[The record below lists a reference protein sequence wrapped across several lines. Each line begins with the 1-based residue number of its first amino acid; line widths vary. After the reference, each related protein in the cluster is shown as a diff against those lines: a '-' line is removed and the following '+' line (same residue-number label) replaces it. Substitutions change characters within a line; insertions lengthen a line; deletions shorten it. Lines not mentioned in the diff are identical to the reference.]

1 VITAIRR
8 NTSSLIGE
16 VSKPPQVALTSN
28 GKPEARFQEL
38 VKECGKLKKAAL
50 LREFIFAEKDALEA
64 AKGGGDGTPT
74 AKLSGVEMRKLL
86 NRVAI
91 SGNAPQDVHQLIEAC
106 LELDDRTMT
115 EFIEELG
122 KVLRGRVLQ
131 EYVKGTLRVSRGWH
145 TIRVALCH
153 ASSSCVS
160 PFRASFS
167 SQDSTGMATRSF
179 EG

>member
-1 VITAIRR
+1 MAENIDCELNETRGAQDRLTAIRR

-106 LELDDRTMT
+106 LEC
-115 EFIEELG
+115 
-122 KVLRGRVLQ
+122 
-131 EYVKGTLRVSRGWH
+131 SR
-145 TIRVALCH
+145 
-153 ASSSCVS
+153 SMS
-160 PFRASFS
+160 RAHF
-167 SQDSTGMATRSF
+167 G
-179 EG
+179 